1 VRWLT
6 LILLLCPTIA
16 HACATATVYAARY
29 DGRTT
34 ASGAVYRHSGIS
46 AASPWLRLGTR
57 VVVTHGDRTISLV
70 ITDTMPVRYPRDG
83 RCVVLDLSGAAARR
97 LGIGHIAFVKIKV
110 LQNG

>member
-34 ASGAVYRHSGIS
+34 ASGAVYRHAGIS
-46 AASPWLRLGTR
+46 AASPWLKIGTR
-57 VVVTHGDRTISLV
+57 VVVTHGDRTLAV
-70 ITDTMPVRYPRDG
+70 TITDTMPLRKG
-83 RCVVLDLSGAAARR
+83 CVVLDLSGGAARR
-97 LGIGHIAFVKIKV
+97 LGLRGMGRIEMRVKS
-110 LQNG
+110 

>member
-1 VRWLT
+1 MLK
-6 LILLLCPTIA
+6 LALALFLLPGIA
-16 HACATATVYAARY
+16 QACTKATVYAARY

-57 VVVTHGDRTISLV
+57 VLVTHGDRTIEVV

-83 RCVVLDLSGAAARR
+83 RCVVLDLSGAAARK
-97 LGIGHIAFVKIKV
+97 LGIGRIGFVNIKV
-110 LQNG
+110 LG

>member
-16 HACATATVYAARY
+16 QACATATVYAARY

-57 VVVTHGDRTISLV
+57 VVVTHGDRTLAV
-70 ITDTMPVRYPRDG
+70 TITDTMPLRG
-83 RCVVLDLSGAAARR
+83 GCVALDLSGGAARR
-97 LGIGHIAFVKIKV
+97 LGLIGKQHVTIKV
-110 LQNG
+110 LS